1 MNATVESLPN
11 CLATLKV
18 EVGSDEVHR
27 VREKVIQSYLS
38 QAHIPGFRPGKSPRP
53 LVEKRFKKEIGEQL
67 ESDLLNE
74 SLQNAIREK
83 NLRIVTVQNVD
94 DVVLN
99 SDGLSFSATLVTV
112 PDFDLPDY
120 KGIAVK
126 VPPADVPDTEVEAAL
141 ENLRAR
147 MADFVDLS
155 EDRGAAMEDFIVVDY
170 VGTIGGKPVHEA
182 FPKVGQIL
190 SENQG
195 FWIRMTDEAFFPGFC
210 AHLTGAR
217 PGYVREFQIEA
228 PADFPVEGFGGQK
241 VDYKVT
247 LKEIKVRVLPELD
260 DAFAN
265 QVASVDTLE
274 KLRELVR
281 KELEVQ
287 KKAQIDSSKRDQAM
301 EHLLVSVEC
310 ELPEDLSRAES
321 RRVLKEVLEE
331 NQRRGVTTEMLRENE
346 KELVASAAQT
356 ARNRVKGSFILSRIA
371 EAEKLF
377 ASRDDLLERVSAIA
391 RRADMS
397 VEKAIKEINR
407 RRMFPDI
414 EAEITAAKALDFV
427 VEHASVTVT
436 EPAS

>member
-1 MNATVESLPN
+1 MNATVEPLPN

-18 EVGSDEVHR
+18 EVGTNEVHR

-38 QAHIPGFRPGKSPRP
+38 QAQIPGFRPGKSPRP
-53 LVEKRFKKEIGEQL
+53 LVEKRFSKEIAEQV

-83 NLRIVTVQNVD
+83 SIRMLTVLNVD
-94 DVVLN
+94 DVQMN

-112 PDFDLPDY
+112 PEFELPNY
-120 KGIAVK
+120 KGIAVN
-126 VPPADVPDTEVEAAL
+126 VPPAEVPESEVDAAL

-147 MADFVDLS
+147 LADFVDLS
-155 EDRGAAMEDFIVVDY
+155 EDRGASMEDFIVVDY
-170 VGTIGGKPVHEA
+170 VGTIDGKPVHEV

-217 PGYVREFQIEA
+217 PGDVREFQIEA

-260 DAFAN
+260 DAFAH
-265 QVASVDTLE
+265 QVASVESLE

-281 KELEVQ
+281 KELEIN
-287 KKAQIDSSKRDQAM
+287 KKAQIDGRKRDQAM
-301 EHLLVSVEC
+301 EHLLSMVEC

-321 RRVLKEVLEE
+321 RRVLQEVLEE
-331 NQRRGVTTEMLRENE
+331 NQRRGVTSEMLQQNE

-371 EAEKLF
+371 ETENLR
-377 ASRDDLLERVSAIA
+377 ASREDLLERVSAIA

-427 VEHASVTVT
+427 VEHATVT
-436 EPAS
+436 ISETAS